1 MTVSKI
7 LNFLSEFRFV
17 SAFKFL
23 NVCVCLSI
31 RLSFIPVC
39 LSVCLSFLVFVPAK
53 HYLIFTTLLITLYL
67 FLYSSKSITSLY
79 ICLSHI
85 LSSYSHDCQSG
96 YLPIPV
102 TSKIFFLFSS
112 EPNKGPLS
120 VLVSLFYGLKFF
132 RMFLKFSF
140 FVRRRKRSNST
151 IAIPEK
157 NHSTLSV
164 SCPLRDQFASSPNL
178 RSFLVKPIKNPLCL
192 KKTKNKNNNKHKQKT
207 QIQNCCK

>member
-1 MTVSKI
+1 MFAFVY
-7 LNFLSEFRFV
+7 LSGCLSFR
-17 SAFKFL
+17 S
-23 NVCVCLSI
+23 VCLSAC
-31 RLSFIPVC
+31 LSVC
-39 LSVCLSFLVFVPAK
+39 LSACLSFLVFVPAK

-132 RMFLKFSF
+132 RMFLTFSF